1 MCAQY
6 KEEKHI
12 KHCLAN
18 ALVELMRQYPFDDI
32 TINEICY
39 TAHVA
44 RATYYHHANGKHG
57 KEDLLV
63 FKLNDDYNKYLEHHN
78 KQMGD
83 DILEYVYE
91 SKEFFTLLQRN
102 KLSNVIISFLK
113 YANRNDSLKAISS
126 YLYAYANYSYLGV
139 IYQWAKDGF
148 QLMPSEI
155 TTLILDAH
163 KEAFL
168 LFIKS
173 STDKQQS

>member
-12 KHCLAN
+12 NHCLAN
-18 ALVELMRQYPFDDI
+18 ALFKLMKKYPFDDI

-39 TAHVA
+39 EAHIA
-44 RATYYHHANGKHG
+44 RATYYHYANGKHG

-63 FKLNDDYNKYLEHHN
+63 FKLKDDYNKYLDHHN

-83 DILEYVYE
+83 DILDYVYE
-91 SKEFFTLLQRN
+91 SKELFTLLQRN

-113 YANRNDSLKAISS
+113 YANQNDSLKAISS

-148 QLMPSEI
+148 QLTPTEI
-155 TTLILDAH
+155 TDAISAAH

-168 LFIKS
+168 NFIKNMS
-173 STDKQQS
+173 DNPHT